1 MILKRMIPFN
11 FQKSDPH
18 GLYWIGGQCTIGHGP
33 DGWRIFSPLEP
44 QKNCQGRST
53 FPKMQKKL
61 LSGTY
66 GFGEFHQN
74 HLNSSFEENQGSF
87 TLGRWIKVDYFM
99 ISPFHV
105 SNSRERNFCPQY
117 VWKVSICRNA
127 KLQEKFYLLKE
138 LAIIVAFLSG
148 SNIAQGC
155 NPGFSRD
162 I

>member
-1 MILKRMIPFN
+1 
-11 FQKSDPH
+11 
-18 GLYWIGGQCTIGHGP
+18 
-33 DGWRIFSPLEP
+33 
-44 QKNCQGRST
+44 
-53 FPKMQKKL
+53 
-61 LSGTY
+61 
-66 GFGEFHQN
+66 
-74 HLNSSFEENQGSF
+74 
-87 TLGRWIKVDYFM
+87 M

-162 I
+162 IWTLIKSMFCPISFQVLPGKSESGKRVYYIQVLWKWVQEWNSKANIQIVRGELDEEWNWRKKSSKNVNKMYCGIKEEQLSVMKMIFSSLSFIL